1 MTPTPGTS
9 LSVRDVME
17 KVRLGVV
24 RIEGTSSTG
33 SGFIVDSA
41 GYILT
46 NEHVIAGQ
54 DRLTIVFD
62 DGTRS
67 TPQVIASD
75 SAQDIALLKVDTPGR
90 QLTALPLATEV
101 REGDDVVALGYPLD
115 ADTLTVTGGIV
126 SALRTFGNVAYVQ
139 TDAAINPGNSG
150 GPLLNLSGEVVGMNT
165 SIQRAIQGQEFFAQG
180 IGYAIRSDFL
190 STRLATMMSGGYSG
204 PTTLL
209 TPRPTTSQT
218 AFGPVNGAIE
228 HDDDEFLPTF
238 DSDMDV
244 ADFVA
249 DATFTAPHHIVGR
262 NWSSGFVLRWTVQNE
277 LHVVVIHKSGD
288 WGHHYLPSDGSEY
301 QSIQER
307 TSSNIRTGRDV
318 ENHVRVVAS
327 GNKGWLF
334 INGIYEAEL
343 DLSGLTDSGSVGLM
357 GAWFDEDELPG
368 HTTPFSGFTVRPL
381 ERKYGP
387 SDGAMDH
394 DPESGL
400 IDEHETLTLLVD
412 GIVEARFFNPY
423 SAQEGPWSSGFLI
436 RKSGA
441 EEFHAIGFT
450 EAGWWHHDLRTG
462 DADSTQELADDDSS
476 DINTSPSGSNHIRI
490 IALGREGWLFING
503 SYVDK
508 LDLSGWLEE
517 GHVSAMAS
525 YFAGDGIA
533 GRSTRFEGLTIWSA
547 AR

>member
-1 MTPTPGTS
+1 
-9 LSVRDVME
+9 ME

>member
-1 MTPTPGTS
+1 
-9 LSVRDVME
+9 ME
-17 KVRLGVV
+17 KVRLSVV
-24 RIEGTSSTG
+24 RVEGTSSTG
-33 SGFIVDSA
+33 SGFIVDST

-62 DGTRS
+62 DGTRL
-67 TPQVIASD
+67 TPQVIGYD
-75 SAQDIALLKVDTPGR
+75 SVQDIALLKVDAPGR
-90 QLTALPLATEV
+90 QMTALPLATEV
-101 REGDDVVALGYPLD
+101 REGEDVVALGYPLD
-115 ADTLTVTGGIV
+115 LGDRMTVTRGIV

-190 STRLATMMSGGYSG
+190 STRLALMMSGGYSG
-204 PTTLL
+204 PTAEL
-209 TPRPTTSQT
+209 TPATDDIAGRFRP
-218 AFGPVNGAIE
+218 GKWLAIE
-228 HDDDEFLPTF
+228 HDPDDEFLPTF
-238 DSDMDV
+238 DSDMNV

-249 DATFTAPHHIVGR
+249 DATFTTPHHLVGR

-277 LHVVVIHKSGD
+277 FHVVVVHKSGG
-288 WGHHYLPSDGSEY
+288 WGHHYLRSDGSEY

-327 GNKGWLF
+327 GDKGWLF

-343 DLSGLTDSGSVGLM
+343 DLSGLTDSGSVSLM

-394 DPESGL
+394 DQKESGS

-436 RKSGA
+436 RNSGA
-441 EEFHAIGFT
+441 EEFHAIVIA
-450 EAGWWHHDLRTG
+450 EAGLWYHDLRTG
-462 DADSTQELADDDSS
+462 DADSTQELAYETSS
-476 DINTSPSGSNHIRI
+476 DISTSLSSGSNHIRI

-517 GHVSAMAS
+517 GHVSAVAS

>member
-1 MTPTPGTS
+1 M
-9 LSVRDVME
+9 VE
-17 KVRLGVV
+17 KVRLSVV
-24 RIEGTSSTG
+24 RVEGTSSTG
-33 SGFIVDSA
+33 SGFIVDST

-62 DGTRS
+62 DGTRL
-67 TPQVIASD
+67 TPQVIGYD
-75 SAQDIALLKVDTPGR
+75 SAQDIALLRVDATVRP
-90 QLTALPLATEV
+90 LTALPLATKV
-101 REGDDVVALGYPLD
+101 REGEDVVALGYPDNLTD
-115 ADTLTVTGGIV
+115 RMTVTKGIV
-126 SALRTFGNVAYVQ
+126 SAFLTLGKVAYVQ

-150 GPLLNLSGEVVGMNT
+150 GPLLNMNGEVVGMNT
-165 SIQRAIQGQEFFAQG
+165 SVLREIQGQDYFAQG
-180 IGYAIRSDFL
+180 IGYAISSDFL

-204 PTTLL
+204 PTTLP

-249 DATFTAPHHIVGR
+249 DATFTSPHHIAGR

-343 DLSGLTDSGSVGLM
+343 DLSGLTDSGSVGLI
-357 GAWFDEDELPG
+357 GAWFDEDELSG

-436 RKSGA
+436 RSSGA
-441 EEFHAIGFT
+441 EEFHAIVFT
-450 EAGWWHHDLRTG
+450 DAGWWYHDLRTG
-462 DADSTQELADDDSS
+462 DADSTQELAEETSS
-476 DINTSPSGSNHIRI
+476 NISTSPSGSNHIRI
-490 IALGREGWLFING
+490 IALGGEGWLFING
-503 SYVDK
+503 YYVDK

-517 GHVSAMAS
+517 GSVSAVAS
-525 YFAGDGIA
+525 YYADDGIA